1 MAVKEIVNHPEKAVG
16 AWKEM
21 VTMVVTI
28 MNGVAT
34 TTIRNAEHMI
44 AGITAKTTGI
54 NTGPVMRMIERNQ
67 ASSDGA
73 TKNAKAEGRSM
84 RMVRIGVGTVI
95 GNEGRRGAIR
105 RKKTTTMTKT
115 NMKGIAKEEGPNV
128 PLMTA
133 MKQGTTDTRGRIRAN
148 LGERNEVPLLRV
160 VTATMVRED
169 TTAMR
174 STRRKNEEWIAT
186 MTRVI
191 VASTRSGMMMTTK
204 GSGARSQST
213 VIVMTTMGGDGDA
226 ATIKKV
232 TERKCEDDTRI
243 RTIN

>member
-1 MAVKEIVNHPEKAVG
+1 
-16 AWKEM
+16 
-21 VTMVVTI
+21 
-28 MNGVAT
+28 
-34 TTIRNAEHMI
+34 
-44 AGITAKTTGI
+44 
-54 NTGPVMRMIERNQ
+54 
-67 ASSDGA
+67 
-73 TKNAKAEGRSM
+73 M

-128 PLMTA
+128 PLTAA

-148 LGERNEVPLLRV
+148 LGERNEVPLLRVV

-232 TERKCEDDTRI
+232 TERKCGDDTRI